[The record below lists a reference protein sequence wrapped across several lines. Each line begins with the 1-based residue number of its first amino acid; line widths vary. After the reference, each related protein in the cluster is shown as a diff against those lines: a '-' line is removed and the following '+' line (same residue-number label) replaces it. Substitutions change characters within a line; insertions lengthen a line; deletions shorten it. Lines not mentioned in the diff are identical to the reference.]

1 MHTLEDAE
9 PGHPLLAEAQRLM
22 LCAETSCYWYWT
34 GQHVWDQQVT
44 NAANLG
50 WSRIRPSIEGLLAAG
65 RDATP
70 PTICS
75 SVTPR
80 TPAARSGAGAAGRMR
95 RARAPCTPSSP
106 TSPASPMSPW

>member
-1 MHTLEDAE
+1 MLDREGNLASVLMDLGRNDEADLYYKRVIENVDKVYE

-50 WSRIRPSIEGLLAAG
+50 WSRIRPSIDSA
-65 RDATP
+65 
-70 PTICS
+70 
-75 SVTPR
+75 
-80 TPAARSGAGAAGRMR
+80 
-95 RARAPCTPSSP
+95 
-106 TSPASPMSPW
+106 